1 MLRGLRGSYGH
12 AGRKK
17 VPRCVNKSF
26 SHRNERIIIMDAAPQ
41 NAPVKLARVRKKHQ
55 RVDID

>member
-1 MLRGLRGSYGH
+1 MLRGLRGGYGH

-26 SHRNERIIIMDAAPQ
+26 SHRNERIIMDAAPQ
-41 NAPVKLARVRKKHQ
+41 KAPVKLARVRILHGWY
-55 RVDID
+55 